1 MQERTGMAACK
12 ALILLLA
19 LALALTASATSRG
32 ESHHLIMPYGDDADS
47 NNDDVPSP
55 DLLNK
60 TVYSGK
66 GRGTALNHCAIV
78 ISVFCTC

>member
-1 MQERTGMAACK
+1 MAACK
-12 ALILLLA
+12 ALSLVLA

-32 ESHHLIMPYGDDADS
+32 ESHHLIMPYGDDDTDG

-66 GRGTALNHCAIV
+66 GRGTALNDCAIIV
-78 ISVFCTC
+78 SLSFLFFCTC